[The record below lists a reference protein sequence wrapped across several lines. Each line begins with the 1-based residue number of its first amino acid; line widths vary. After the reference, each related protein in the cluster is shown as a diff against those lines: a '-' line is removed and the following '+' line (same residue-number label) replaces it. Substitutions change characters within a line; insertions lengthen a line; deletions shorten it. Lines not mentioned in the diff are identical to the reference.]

1 MDPLN
6 FDGGRNLTTRLCQK
20 EKRCFFLCDYANGE
34 ISQKKKKKISARG
47 TTKKI
52 NTEKVAVEKFVLE
65 KMAHPRP
72 LSKINVA
79 SRKLVNL
86 GQFQVIKLN
95 S

>member
-1 MDPLN
+1 MLMMKY
-6 FDGGRNLTTRLCQK
+6 R
-20 EKRCFFLCDYANGE
+20 
-34 ISQKKKKKISARG
+34 SARG

-52 NTEKVAVEKFVLE
+52 NTEKAAVEKFVLE

-79 SRKLVNL
+79 SRKSVNL

>member
-1 MDPLN
+1 MLMVKY
-6 FDGGRNLTTRLCQK
+6 R
-20 EKRCFFLCDYANGE
+20 
-34 ISQKKKKKISARG
+34 KKKQKKKISARG

-72 LSKINVA
+72 LSTINVA
-79 SRKLVNL
+79 SRKSVNI

>member
-1 MDPLN
+1 MLMVKY
-6 FDGGRNLTTRLCQK
+6 R
-20 EKRCFFLCDYANGE
+20 
-34 ISQKKKKKISARG
+34 KKKKKVSARG

-79 SRKLVNL
+79 SRKSVNI